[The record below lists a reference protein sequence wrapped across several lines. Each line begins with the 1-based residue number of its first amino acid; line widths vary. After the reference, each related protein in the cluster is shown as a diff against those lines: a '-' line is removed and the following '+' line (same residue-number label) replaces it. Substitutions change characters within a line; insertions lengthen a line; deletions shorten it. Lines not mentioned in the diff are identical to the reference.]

1 MNFEIKLGLKLT
13 KSCPKWEKDRYSET
27 YLDFTTLSHN
37 FWNGVQKNHLQILG
51 GKDGRKRETP
61 VSVFGMIKF
70 SPLFMHRIES
80 AAVNVCS
87 METDC
92 EAATSG
98 SGLGHFLATFLPSR
112 HHKRR
117 AGSPL
122 RSIHR
127 SSIDAHFHFGIF
139 DVIVGEANPLSIYS
153 PTLFPPFTEHFH
165 PCGSDCRRR

>member
-1 MNFEIKLGLKLT
+1 
-13 KSCPKWEKDRYSET
+13 
-27 YLDFTTLSHN
+27 
-37 FWNGVQKNHLQILG
+37 
-51 GKDGRKRETP
+51 
-61 VSVFGMIKF
+61 MIKF

-122 RSIHR
+122 RSTALLDRCPFPFWDIRRGRWERQTPSRSTHQLFSLPLRNIFIHVGATADPIGVVLYRIWADLMASR
-127 SSIDAHFHFGIF
+127 SLSPSSPISSAQRMPNKARSIPYKVCCSTASA
-139 DVIVGEANPLSIYS
+139 VTNSRS
-153 PTLFPPFTEHFH
+153 PSRIA
-165 PCGSDCRRR
+165 GMMA

>member
-1 MNFEIKLGLKLT
+1 
-13 KSCPKWEKDRYSET
+13 
-27 YLDFTTLSHN
+27 
-37 FWNGVQKNHLQILG
+37 
-51 GKDGRKRETP
+51 
-61 VSVFGMIKF
+61 MIKF

-122 RSIHR
+122 RSTALLDRCPFPFWDIRRGRWERQTPSRSTHQLFSLPLRNIFIHVGAAAPISPYWSCAVPNLGRFNGLSLSLSPSPISSAQRMPNKAR
-127 SSIDAHFHFGIF
+127 SIPYKVCCSTASG
-139 DVIVGEANPLSIYS
+139 VTNSRS
-153 PTLFPPFTEHFH
+153 PSRIA
-165 PCGSDCRRR
+165 GMMA